1 MFYVAWL
8 MYAHHWISPDDIL
21 FRPEYEFTTA
31 EGAWDY
37 AIKNFCRFSKK
48 LNKYVGRP
56 GTQIAVYQK
65 ITIDGEDIYK
75 EVPCPVSLRIIV

>member
-1 MFYVAWL
+1 MFYVAWIS
-8 MYAHHWISPDDIL
+8 YAHHWIDSDDIL
-21 FRPEYEFTTA
+21 PNYEFATA
-31 EGAWDY
+31 EEAWDY

-65 ITIDGEDIYK
+65 ITIDGEDTYK

>member
-1 MFYVAWL
+1 MFYVASIS
-8 MYAHHWISPDDIL
+8 YAHHWISSDDIL
-21 FRPEYEFTTA
+21 SYCGAFTTA
-31 EGAWDY
+31 EDAWDY

-65 ITIDGEDIYK
+65 IIIDGEDTYK